1 MSSAALARPGIL
13 GKVSRPT
20 LNQWVIAMSVTLA
33 TFMEVLDSSIAN
45 VALPQIAGNLG
56 ATPEEATWV
65 LTSYLVS
72 AGIVLPMSGWLSDLM
87 GRKRF
92 YMFCVF
98 LFTGSS
104 MLCGLSTSLPML
116 VFCRVLQGAGGG
128 GLQPTEQAILADTF
142 KPEQRSMGFAVYGM
156 AILVAPT
163 IGPTLGGWL
172 TDSFSWHWIFFINLP
187 IGVISL
193 LLTQR
198 VIKDPPHVI
207 QRGIEV
213 RRRRVD
219 SVGITTIVLGVG
231 FVQYALDKGQE
242 LDWLAANSIRI
253 ALFSGVTFLLVM
265 IWREWTTDD
274 PIMKLRLLH
283 NWNFAASVLFNFVLG
298 VAMSGSLV
306 LIPQFLQLQMGYSAE
321 LTGMAMSPAG
331 LVLALLM
338 PIGGFIATKFDPRK
352 VIAFGFFCTSAS
364 LLVMTRMS
372 ALIDFQTIVWVRV
385 AQVVGIPFIFIPITT
400 LSYAGIA
407 QQENNQI
414 SGITNFVRNIGGAVG
429 MSFVMTF
436 LARHRATSRTELVS
450 HLTHGNIFFNRFF
463 SMLSHGG
470 QDPGLTHRALAQL
483 QMMVDGQAST
493 LAFLNVFFVMGMVVM
508 ALVPLPFLMKRPSK
522 RDLANSGGM
531 H

>member
-1 MSSAALARPGIL
+1 MSSEALSLPRQRSAVAQTAYNP
-13 GKVSRPT
+13 
-20 LNQWVIAMSVTLA
+20 WVIAMSVTLA

-45 VALPQIAGNLG
+45 VALPHIAGNLG
-56 ATPEEATWV
+56 ATMEEATWV

-72 AGIVLPMSGWLSDLM
+72 SAVVLPMSGWLSDMM

-92 YMFCVF
+92 YMLCVF

-172 TDSFSWHWIFFINLP
+172 TDTFSWHWIFFINLP
-187 IGVISL
+187 VGIISL

-213 RRRRVD
+213 RRGRID
-219 SVGITTIVLGVG
+219 SIGIATIVLGVG

-242 LDWLAANSIRI
+242 LDWLASPAIRTALFAGI
-253 ALFSGVTFLLVM
+253 ALLIIMV
-265 IWREWTTDD
+265 WREWTVDD
-274 PIMKLRLLH
+274 PVIKLQLLRKR
-283 NWNFAASVLFNFVLG
+283 NFACSVLFNFVLG
-298 VAMSGSLV
+298 IAMNGSFI
-306 LIPQFLQLQMGYSAE
+306 LIPQFLQTEMGYSAE
-321 LTGMAMSPAG
+321 LTGLLLSPAG

-338 PIGGFIATKFDPRK
+338 PLAGFISTKFDPRK
-352 VIAFGFFCTSAS
+352 VIAFGFFSTAVSMLA
-364 LLVMTRMS
+364 MTQINPQ
-372 ALIDFQTIVWVRV
+372 IDFSTKMWLRII
-385 AQVVGIPFIFIPITT
+385 QVIGIPFIFIPIST
-400 LSYAGIA
+400 LAYVGVAPE
-407 QQENNQI
+407 ENNQI

-429 MSFVMTF
+429 VSYLMTF
-436 LARHRATSRTELVS
+436 LARHRATSRTDLVS
-450 HLTHGNIFFNRFF
+450 HLTHGNIFFERFF
-463 SMLSHGG
+463 AMLSHGA
-470 QDPGLTHRALAQL
+470 QDPDSKRRALTQL
-483 QMMVDGQAST
+483 QMLVDSQANM
-493 LAFLNVFFVMGMVVM
+493 LAFVSIFFVMGMVVM
-508 ALVPLPFLMKRPSK
+508 ALVPLPFLMKKPSK
-522 RDLANSGGM
+522 QDMANSAGM